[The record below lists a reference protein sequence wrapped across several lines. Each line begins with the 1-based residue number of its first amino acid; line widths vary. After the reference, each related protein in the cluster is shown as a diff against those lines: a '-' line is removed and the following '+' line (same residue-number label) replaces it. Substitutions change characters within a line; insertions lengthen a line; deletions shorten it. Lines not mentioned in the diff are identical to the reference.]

1 MDIKAYKK
9 QLEEMV
15 IIPMKE
21 YAKEVEDC
29 GFSKKDIKKCEALI
43 LQYLTA
49 LEKLRHPGNQEIME
63 QVEHLV
69 LALNQL
75 NEDTDYCM
83 IETSEREAIWE
94 IIQESA
100 VDCGLTDPADDITE
114 EWREW

>member
-9 QLEEMV
+9 QLKETV
-15 IIPMKE
+15 VIPMKE
-21 YAKEVEDC
+21 YIKEVEDC

-49 LEKLRHPGNQEIME
+49 LEKLQNPKNEEIMA
-63 QVEHLV
+63 QVETLV

-83 IETSEREAIWE
+83 LETEEREAIWE
-94 IIQESA
+94 IIQTSA
-100 VDCGLTDPADDITE
+100 VECGLTDPADDITE